1 MRKPRRNGGRIASG
15 RETGNRMTDISGVD
29 PDYSG
34 VVSQPVEGMR
44 LDWVSCVTWMGAALL
59 SAGFWTLVVST
70 VA

>member
-1 MRKPRRNGGRIASG
+1 
-15 RETGNRMTDISGVD
+15 MTDISGVD
-29 PDYSG
+29 PDYSD
-34 VVSQPVEGMR
+34 VVSQPAEGMR